1 MIKTKH
7 LFKQKNIFKIIVTKQ
22 EIIILGVLWKKIV

>member
-1 MIKTKH
+1 MIKTKQ

-22 EIIILGVLWKKIV
+22 EIIILGVL